1 MRRRGNHVDRRI
13 RLLLLVLVLAF
24 GATLGRAVWLQAVRA
39 APLAQLAAGQH
50 RQTVAIPA
58 GRGTIFDRTGV
69 ELAIGETATTVY
81 ANPREVRR
89 PRAVALAAARL
100 LDRDAEELYG
110 LLADR
115 SRGFV
120 YVQRKADPKMAARL
134 AKLGLAGLGFYP
146 EERRVYPQRSVGAH
160 VLGYTG
166 VDNRG
171 LSGIERARDPVLAGR
186 AGSQTIVKDPFGR
199 AIDVVDSVAERT
211 GDDVYLTIDHTMQ
224 ANAEAVLARTVS
236 QWRARSGSA
245 IVLDPRTGA
254 ILAMAVAPLYD
265 ANRFGETPPSR
276 SRNRV
281 VTDTYEPGSTFK
293 LITVAGVLSEGLVS
307 PGTAYTLPY
316 SIQVADRRIHDSHPR
331 ETETMT
337 VSEILSRSS
346 NVGTVT
352 LAQTLGKTRLVEWIE
367 RFGLGRPTGVDFPGE
382 SPGIVLPPELW
393 SGSTIGNVPIG
404 HGIAVTPVQMAAA
417 YAAIAND
424 GIWVQPHLVERV
436 RGGQRTVPKRR
447 RIVSPEIARTLASML
462 RGVVVEG
469 GTGTQA
475 AVPGYSVAG
484 KTGTAAKP
492 DERGGYSTSRYVASF
507 VGFAPAT
514 NPRLVILVT
523 IDEPGTAI
531 WGGVV
536 AAPAFQN
543 IARFGLQYLEV
554 PPDEPIQAPTP

>member
-120 YVQRKADPKMAARL
+120 YVQRKADPKRAARL

-160 VLGYTG
+160 VLGYAG

-199 AIDVVDSVAERT
+199 AIDVVDSVAERA

-404 HGIAVTPVQMAAA
+404 QGIAVTPVQMAAA
-417 YAAIAND
+417 YAAVAND
-424 GIWVQPHLVERV
+424 GVWVQPHLVERV
-436 RGGQRTVPKRR
+436 RGGRRTVPKRR